1 MINQWNERFG
11 LNEYAY
17 GEQPNAFIEEQAYRF
32 KGERIAAFAE
42 GEGRNA
48 VYLARQGYRVTAWD
62 YAENGL
68 KKIQKLAE
76 RYQVKVKT
84 ELKDLLHD
92 SVPLE
97 AYDGAFMVF
106 GHFPKA
112 DQRNVFD
119 KLLAVVKPGGIVM
132 FEVYSEDQIHYQTGG
147 PKSVD
152 MLYHPADVLAWMSG
166 YEVLHFFYGEQR
178 REEGRLH
185 TGVGHVIQ
193 VILAKNPR

>member
-1 MINQWNERFG
+1 MNQWNERFG
-11 LNEYAY
+11 LDEYAY
-17 GEQPNAFIEEQAYRF
+17 GEQPNAFIAEQAHRF
-32 KGERIAAFAE
+32 KGERITAFAE

-48 VYLARQGYRVTAWD
+48 VFLAREGYRVTAWD

-68 KKIQKLAE
+68 RKTEKLAE
-76 RYQVKVKT
+76 RLRVKVET

-112 DQRNVFD
+112 NQRTVLD

-132 FEVYSEDQIHYQTGG
+132 LEVYSEDQIRYQTGG
-147 PKSVD
+147 PKAVD
-152 MLYHPADVLAWMSG
+152 MLYNPADLLAWASG
-166 YEVLHFFYGEQR
+166 YEVLHFFYGEQK

-193 VILAKNPR
+193 VILAKNLR

>member
-1 MINQWNERFG
+1 MNHWNERFG
-11 LNEYAY
+11 LDEYVY
-17 GEQPNAFIEEQAYRF
+17 GEQPNAFIAEQAHRF
-32 KGERIAAFAE
+32 KGERIVAFAE

-48 VYLARQGYRVTAWD
+48 VFLASQGYRVTSWD

-68 KKIQKLAE
+68 KKTEKLAE
-76 RYQVKVKT
+76 RYQVKVET

-92 SVPLE
+92 SVPSE

-112 DQRNVFD
+112 NQRTVLD

-132 FEVYSEDQIHYQTGG
+132 LEVYSEDQIRYQTGG
-147 PKSVD
+147 PKTVD
-152 MLYHPADVLAWMSG
+152 MLYHPVELLAWAND
-166 YEVLHFFYGEQR
+166 YDVLHFFYGEQK

-193 VILAKNPR
+193 VILTKNPR